1 MRRKFA
7 LLSGIRTMAG
17 STACHCSG
25 DKDMSEIPKR
35 AALYALRVF
44 KHESTKKGVA
54 AAGAG
59 VLLAAVCEALWP
71 SS

>member
-1 MRRKFA
+1 
-7 LLSGIRTMAG
+7 
-17 STACHCSG
+17 
-25 DKDMSEIPKR
+25 MSEIPRR